1 MSTVKKQVGD
11 KVMITAGQFKNRAGK
26 IIVKNRGG
34 WTVELEDGQQVSA
47 SFSMVALIPATEEQ
61 IEQTTEEIQPA
72 QEENLTGSNES
83 DPVEDTALQSDSE
96 LPVEETI
103 TSEIESG
110 ADLTAETSEQN
121 SIQQTGDQDITKMTV
136 KQLQALAK
144 QRGIGIART
153 KPDFLRIIKEKNPDE
168 DLDQLVGKTLFDR
181 VSELHVSRLRTKE
194 DLVRMLQL
202 S

>member
-11 KVMITAGQFKNRAGK
+11 QVMITAGQFKNRAGK
-26 IIVKNRGG
+26 LIVKNRGG
-34 WTVELEDGQQVSA
+34 WTVELDDGQQVSA
-47 SFSMVALIPATEEQ
+47 SFSMVALLPEAEQQIEQATEEA
-61 IEQTTEEIQPA
+61 QPA

-83 DPVEDTALQSDSE
+83 DPAEDSVSHSESE

-103 TSEIESG
+103 TSELESG
-110 ADLTAETSEQN
+110 ADLTAEPSEQN

-181 VSELHVSRLRTKE
+181 VSELHLSRLRTKE
-194 DLVRMLQL
+194 DLVKLL

>member
-26 IIVKNRGG
+26 LIVKNRGG

-47 SFSMVALIPATEEQ
+47 SFAMVALLPATEEQ
-61 IEQTTEEIQPA
+61 IEQATEETQPE
-72 QEENLTGSNES
+72 QEENLTGQNEL
-83 DPVEDTALQSDSE
+83 DPAEDTASHSESE
-96 LPVEETI
+96 LPVEEST
-103 TSEIESG
+103 TSELESG
-110 ADLTAETSEQN
+110 ADLTAESSEQN

-153 KPDFLRIIKEKNPDE
+153 KPDFLRIIKGKNPDE
-168 DLDQLVGKTLFDR
+168 DLDQLVGKVLFDR
-181 VSELHVSRLRTKE
+181 VSELHVSRLRTKD
-194 DLVRMLQL
+194 DLVRML
-202 S
+202 ST